1 MPYPY
6 KKPDLPESDLPKVER
21 RHRYLISIFGPDK
34 PHEVIMHTKEM
45 YLTMHDLNIAKNWV
59 LQNELPPE
67 TGIQS
72 LSLAS
77 VSYLGYTSDTEFG
90 VESNGEQVKE

>member
-1 MPYPY
+1 MSYPY
-6 KKPDLPESDLPKVER
+6 KKPESDLPKVER
-21 RHRYLISIFGPDK
+21 RHRYLISIFGPHK

-45 YLTMHDLNIAKNWV
+45 YLTMGDLNVAKNWIV
-59 LQNELPPE
+59 ENELPPE
-67 TGIQS
+67 SVAQS
-72 LSLAS
+72 LTIAS

>member
-1 MPYPY
+1 MSYPY
-6 KKPDLPESDLPKVER
+6 KKSDLPKVER
-21 RHRYLISIFGPDK
+21 RHRYLITIFGPDK

-59 LQNELPPE
+59 LQNELPPDSVVK
-67 TGIQS
+67 S
-72 LSLAS
+72 LTIAS

-90 VESNGEQVKE
+90 VEFNGEQVKE